1 MANLQYCT
9 VLLPKQIG
17 YTHSHP
23 GYRNQTPEKNRTEGI
38 SIKRRSLLSE
48 RTNLPLRNVKDT
60 TSSLRASL
68 RRISR
73 GGRGKS
79 HHAQKRKLGP
89 CTPVSSPPSWP
100 RPVPAARLG
109 VRRPLRTRLPRP
121 IWSFGGQAGR
131 EVLCGGGDAERAPG
145 VWRSSSRRRHLGL
158 GPTRLPRP
166 ALGTMRLGARE
177 AWAALLLG
185 ALQVLPLLGTAMNST
200 GLAESTSQNNS
211 VVPQNSSASSPAYN
225 PQVLSSP
232 KNESSNSSV
241 QLSTTPVSSVSSTL
255 KPTVT
260 SKASANRTSTFV
272 KPTCN
277 TTSISQSTSQMSTST
292 MTTTLNSS
300 ATSVSSSVTTTI
312 NFKENRGSKFDIGSF
327 VGGIVLTLGVLSI
340 LYIGCK
346 TYYSRR
352 GIRYRTIDEHDAII

>member
-1 MANLQYCT
+1 
-9 VLLPKQIG
+9 
-17 YTHSHP
+17 
-23 GYRNQTPEKNRTEGI
+23 
-38 SIKRRSLLSE
+38 
-48 RTNLPLRNVKDT
+48 
-60 TSSLRASL
+60 
-68 RRISR
+68 
-73 GGRGKS
+73 
-79 HHAQKRKLGP
+79 
-89 CTPVSSPPSWP
+89 
-100 RPVPAARLG
+100 
-109 VRRPLRTRLPRP
+109 
-121 IWSFGGQAGR
+121 
-131 EVLCGGGDAERAPG
+131 
-145 VWRSSSRRRHLGL
+145 
-158 GPTRLPRP
+158 
-166 ALGTMRLGARE
+166 
-177 AWAALLLG
+177 
-185 ALQVLPLLGTAMNST
+185 
-200 GLAESTSQNNS
+200 
-211 VVPQNSSASSPAYN
+211 
-225 PQVLSSP
+225 P

-300 ATSVSSSVTTTI
+300 ATSVSSSVTITATI